1 MNCTKYRLPS
11 KTSTPALLCF
21 VFEGIF
27 SAKDYNCYGIQ
38 IQSIGVQFELRGWT
52 FLQIQQ
58 SVELEYF
65 WLQAIWCRRAG
76 VHQRRHISG
85 DINKYIII
93 ITAIDII
100 NIDLYFLAGQTCT
113 HFIVIRRYDLTKNM
127 IMTLQRHWEKHPEAQ
142 RTILETFDLQRQ
154 IQIQISWQRHDM
166 ACELVWTCW
175 QSL

>member
-1 MNCTKYRLPS
+1 MYSNIHCILSNTL
-11 KTSTPALLCF
+11 TPALLCF

-100 NIDLYFLAGQTCT
+100 NIDLYFLADQAFT
-113 HFIVIRRYDLTKNM
+113 HYRDLLDVDIYREQLKSNPRDVSPLRHLARVMRRYDLT
-127 IMTLQRHWEKHPEAQ
+127 
-142 RTILETFDLQRQ
+142 
-154 IQIQISWQRHDM
+154 
-166 ACELVWTCW
+166 
-175 QSL
+175 